1 MKWIG
6 INVDNCIYLTLQKEC
21 ILQVTP
27 TYKGLSKWKFQKFPH
42 NSLGASCKLFEFS
55 NFFFDQYKSIRS
67 AIADYIIMV
76 YESVKNGTYQIS
88 TKEYFTSFEDD
99 IKDTSFVFKLKENN
113 TFVAAWSPDDEESLK
128 NGSL

>member
-27 TYKGLSKWKFQKFPH
+27 TYKGLSKW
-42 NSLGASCKLFEFS
+42 
-55 NFFFDQYKSIRS
+55 S